1 MQRSIKIKKER
12 IGPKG
17 KKTERHELPYTEMVK
32 IWDYQTPHSVL
43 ITYLPNSPMDLNE
56 QF

>member
-12 IGPKG
+12 IGP